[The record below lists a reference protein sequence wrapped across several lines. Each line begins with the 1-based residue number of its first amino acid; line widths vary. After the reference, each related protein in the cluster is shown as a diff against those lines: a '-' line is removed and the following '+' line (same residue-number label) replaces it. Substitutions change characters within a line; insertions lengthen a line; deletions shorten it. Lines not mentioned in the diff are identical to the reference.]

1 MVHVSNYFVKGQCVS
16 SLQTQNLVYTLQQSV
31 QEASDKIKKK
41 KKVPF
46 CQLINGVIS
55 LFITITSNSKTKES
69 MISFQ
74 ESQRNY
80 SYKHMHATDDGIEK
94 SLGTSHKADN
104 F

>member
-1 MVHVSNYFVKGQCVS
+1 
-16 SLQTQNLVYTLQQSV
+16 
-31 QEASDKIKKK
+31 
-41 KKVPF
+41 
-46 CQLINGVIS
+46 
-55 LFITITSNSKTKES
+55 

-80 SYKHMHATDDGIEK
+80 SYKHKHATDDGIEK